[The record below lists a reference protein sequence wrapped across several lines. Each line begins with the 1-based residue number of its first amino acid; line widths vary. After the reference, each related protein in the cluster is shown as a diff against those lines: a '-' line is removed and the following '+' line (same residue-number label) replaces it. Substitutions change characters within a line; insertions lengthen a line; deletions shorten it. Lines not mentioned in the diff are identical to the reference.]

1 MLKYTSFVHLNFDEI
16 RLNAKADGIDIHQ
29 ITIIYANLSN
39 DHIELLNTSGALVTN
54 LGNGNAIG
62 RFKENG
68 DVVFPEMATSVLYLG
83 A

>member
-1 MLKYTSFVHLNFDEI
+1 MLKSASFVHLNFDEI

-29 ITIIYANLSN
+29 ITIIYANLTN
-39 DHIELLNTSGALVTN
+39 DHIEVMNSNGVLVTN